1 MMLIMNFY
9 DVISVFSDLYREL
22 YDKLF
27 TDHYDSEATPKLSR
41 HTTFLPVHL
50 GICRKE
56 GLFGREHQVIARVK
70 FMPLLF
76 SVLLVSRYFFPER
89 TINCHF
95 LNRKMSFRGSYNIH
109 HSYNFPVH
117 VYRSR

>member
-56 GLFGREHQVIARVK
+56 GLFGREHQVIARVNASLCLCCLVC
-70 FMPLLF
+70 F
-76 SVLLVSRYFFPER
+76 LLVGTSSQNER
-89 TINCHF
+89 LIVIF
-95 LNRKMSFRGSYNIH
+95 LIEK
-109 HSYNFPVH
+109 
-117 VYRSR
+117 